1 MAMGYRYS
9 EGIAGFETNC
19 EAAFL
24 YFEPAAYQTV
34 LHVSDTHGLDTVQFK
49 KLDFGQYILDKEL
62 QIDEN
67 TQIEMKGATNDDI
80 EQMIEFQG
88 SYGDAQSL
96 SFKGQQYMH
105 QPDKTSSTYK
115 KAYKAFQEALEID
128 YTNRDALYYIGLM
141 HLLGYGRDQ
150 DIPKALEYFDNESL
164 QKDARAMNA

>member
-1 MAMGYRYS
+1 MYVASQSQALNHVSQEKLVSMASDPLMVIKPNEAIISKEDVAKFKQEYYLEQQVPATMAMGYRYS

-96 SFKGQQYMH
+96 SFKG
-105 QPDKTSSTYK
+105 
-115 KAYKAFQEALEID
+115 
-128 YTNRDALYYIGLM
+128 
-141 HLLGYGRDQ
+141 
-150 DIPKALEYFDNESL
+150 
-164 QKDARAMNA
+164 

>member
-1 MAMGYRYS
+1 
-9 EGIAGFETNC
+9 
-19 EAAFL
+19 
-24 YFEPAAYQTV
+24 
-34 LHVSDTHGLDTVQFK
+34 
-49 KLDFGQYILDKEL
+49 
-62 QIDEN
+62 
-67 TQIEMKGATNDDI
+67 MKGATNDDI